1 MSEIEMKIK
10 DKTKDLG
17 EICEKLTKTVSQ
29 HLEESIKDA
38 DTQETGAV
46 IDMIKDLAIAK
57 EKTIKGMYYEQL
69 MEAMSGSEYGED
81 YDEDG
86 PRYYRGRSARTGR
99 FVHRGYEEHMMRD
112 MDKGEGRMYYAGEDA
127 RSYTGATVSGGM
139 STGGSTSGGMSGGT
153 SGGSSRGYEEG
164 YEEGHRRGYRE
175 ASSDYDHARKG
186 YEESKEKEKKGG
198 SKEQKLQALN
208 EYLNTITEDL
218 AQKMMDMDSQEK
230 TVLKNKLQALQNKI
244 V

>member
-10 DKTKDLG
+10 DKTKDLV

-57 EKTIKGMYYEQL
+57 EKTIKAMYYEQL
-69 MEAMSGSEYGED
+69 MTAMSENEYGED

-99 FVHRGYEEHMMRD
+99 FVHRGYEEMRD
-112 MDKGEGRMYYAGEDA
+112 MDKTDGRMYYAGEDA
-127 RSYTGATVSGGM
+127 RSYTAGM
-139 STGGSTSGGMSGGT
+139 STSGTSTSGT
-153 SGGSSRGYEEG
+153 NSRGYEEG
-164 YEEGHRRGYRE
+164 YEEGHRKGYRE

-186 YEESKEKEKKGG
+186 YEESKEKEKNGG
-198 SKEQKLQALN
+198 SKEKKLQALN
-208 EYLNTITEDL
+208 DYLNTITEDL
-218 AQKMMDMDSQEK
+218 SQKIMDMDSQEK
-230 TVLKNKLQALQNKI
+230 TVVKNKLQALQNKI

>member
-17 EICEKLTKTVSQ
+17 EICEKLTKSVSQ

-139 STGGSTSGGMSGGT
+139 STGGSTSGGMSGG
-153 SGGSSRGYEEG
+153 SSRGYEEG
-164 YEEGHRRGYRE
+164 YEEGHRKGYRE
-175 ASSDYDHARKG
+175 AFSDYDHARKG

>member
-17 EICEKLTKTVSQ
+17 EICEKLTKTVTQ

-57 EKTIKGMYYEQL
+57 EKTIKCMYYEQL

-139 STGGSTSGGMSGGT
+139 STGGMN
-153 SGGSSRGYEEG
+153 SRGYEEG
-164 YEEGHRRGYRE
+164 YEEGHRKGYRE
-175 ASSDYDHARKG
+175 AASSYDHARKG
-186 YEESKEKEKKGG
+186 YEESKEMEKQGG
-198 SKEQKLQALN
+198 SKEKKLQALN

-218 AQKMMDMDSQEK
+218 AEKMQNMDSQEK
-230 TVLKNKLQALQNKI
+230 TVLKNKLQAFQNKI